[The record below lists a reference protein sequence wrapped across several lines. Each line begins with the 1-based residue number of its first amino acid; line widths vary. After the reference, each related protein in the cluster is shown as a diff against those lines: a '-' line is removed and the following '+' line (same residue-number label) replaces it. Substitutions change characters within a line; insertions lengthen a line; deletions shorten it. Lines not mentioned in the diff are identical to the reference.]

1 MPFYYSETVKSFVH
15 CKKGSDGQGR
25 TFGTF
30 DRVNGRSHRR
40 RSISESFLAARQPVH
55 PSQEWAQ
62 QAGQMFREFDP
73 ERPLL
78 PSLQIK
84 RTTMGDVALLFC
96 LQPTR
101 HAGVMHHQ

>member
-1 MPFYYSETVKSFVH
+1 
-15 CKKGSDGQGR
+15 
-25 TFGTF
+25 
-30 DRVNGRSHRR
+30 
-40 RSISESFLAARQPVH
+40 
-55 PSQEWAQ
+55 
-62 QAGQMFREFDP
+62 MFREFDP
-73 ERPLL
+73 ERPLP